1 MENGKKKTGENVL
14 RKSSSWN
21 ASYAPRTMTTAPPT
35 QLTLDARSEI
45 ATMPEKFKPLAVEI
59 SDRLDGTLTIRI
71 GEARALAVIP
81 APKVLGTCNSEIEAN
96 TLA

>member
-1 MENGKKKTGENVL
+1 MENGKKKKKTGENVL

-59 SDRLDGTLTIRI
+59 SDRLERHLDDTNWRGPGSCGYTR
-71 GEARALAVIP
+71 P
-81 APKVLGTCNSEIEAN
+81 
-96 TLA
+96 